1 MRFVFRL
8 ILLLVLGAAL
18 LAWDVQRQLHL
29 PLPLTAETSLDIP
42 KGRAFSAVI
51 GDMDQRGLLPSA
63 RAALYLRAYV
73 RLKNHGGRI
82 KSGEYVLAPGVTLVQ
97 AVALFVSG
105 RTLLYELRFVEG
117 WTFAQAM
124 AQLRAHPQLRH
135 TLPDLR
141 AETVMTALG
150 HPGMHP
156 EGRFFPDTYRFSRD
170 TPDLTVLRNAFDAQA
185 RILDSEWQ
193 QRAANLPYASAE
205 EALIMA
211 SIIEKETGLASERGE
226 IAGVFVRRLGLGM
239 RLQTDPTVIYGI
251 GETFDGNIRLRDL
264 RTDTPYNTYTRGG
277 LPPTPICLP
286 GRAAIH
292 AALHPQDGR
301 SLFFVSRG
309 DGSHVFSE
317 TLDQHN
323 AAVRRY
329 QLKQP

>member
-1 MRFVFRL
+1 MRIFLR
-8 ILLLVLGAAL
+8 LLLLIVLGTAL
-18 LAWDVQRQLHL
+18 LAWDAQRQLQG
-29 PLPLTAETSLDIP
+29 PMPIAADVRIDIP
-42 KGRAFSAVI
+42 SGQAFVGVI
-51 GDMDQRGLLPSA
+51 NTLEVQKLLPSP

-73 RLKNHGGRI
+73 RIKAYGSSI
-82 KSGEYVLAPGVTLVQ
+82 KSGEYTLTPGMSLIE
-97 AVALFVSG
+97 AIELFVSG
-105 RTLLYELRFVEG
+105 RTVMYELRIVEG

-124 AQLRAHPQLRH
+124 TVLRAHPEIKQ
-135 TLPDLR
+135 TLADALP
-141 AETVMTALG
+141 ETVMAALG
-150 HPGMHP
+150 QQGLHP
-156 EGRFFPDTYRFSRD
+156 EGLFFPDTYRFSRGATD
-170 TPDLTVLRNAFDAQA
+170 VSILRRAFDMQR
-185 RILDSEWQ
+185 RILESEWAE
-193 QRAANLPYASAE
+193 RDPNLPYASPE

-226 IAGVFVRRLGLGM
+226 ISGVFVRRLRLGM

-286 GRAAIH
+286 GRASIH
-292 AALHPQDGR
+292 AALHPLEGQT
-301 SLFFVSRG
+301 LFFVSRG

-329 QLKQP
+329 VLKKP